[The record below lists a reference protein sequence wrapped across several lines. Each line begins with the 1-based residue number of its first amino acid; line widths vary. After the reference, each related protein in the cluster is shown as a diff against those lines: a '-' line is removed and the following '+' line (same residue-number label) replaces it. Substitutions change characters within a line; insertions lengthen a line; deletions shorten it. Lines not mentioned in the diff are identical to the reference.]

1 MKRVVIILGVL
12 LAFGIGF
19 YFGNNSKQA
28 IFKESTQNGA
38 INDLD
43 KGKNNSSEL
52 SDSLKLNEN
61 QQKDDNGHVS
71 IDKQDMNQNS
81 DSNEIQITIEN
92 NGNLN
97 QNDVKSN
104 IENEKKDKQEKENL
118 PSDSNLDDKLDKDE
132 TPIVPVE

>member
-1 MKRVVIILGVL
+1 MKKVVII
-12 LAFGIGF
+12 FGILVVFGMGF
-19 YFGNNSKQA
+19 YFGSNSKQA
-28 IFKESTQNGA
+28 IFKESTQNEA
-38 INDLD
+38 VNDLD
-43 KGKNNSSEL
+43 KGKNNLSEL

-61 QQKDDNGHVS
+61 QQKDDNDHVS

-104 IENEKKDKQEKENL
+104 IENEKKDKQ
-118 PSDSNLDDKLDKDE
+118 
-132 TPIVPVE
+132 